1 MRHRVAVLVLAL
13 TAVAVTDTPEAVR
26 FIQPIRPIVFTVSG
40 SADIAL
46 RVRVEPHPENRWL
59 DVDIYQ
65 GTVRV
70 GGWGDAI
77 DGEQDAALFPEYKP
91 MIQRLGVGD
100 YVFTARACKGSR
112 LDGERT
118 VCDAPRA
125 VASMRFQV
133 CGGAGEEDAC

>member
-13 TAVAVTDTPEAVR
+13 TAVAVTDTPESVR
-26 FIQPIRPIVFTVSG
+26 FLQPIRPIVFTVSG

-59 DVDIYQ
+59 DVDIHQ
-65 GTVRV
+65 GEVRI
-70 GGWGDAI
+70 GGWGHQI
-77 DGEQDAALFPEYKP
+77 DGESAAALSPEYRP
-91 MIQRLGVGD
+91 LIQRLHVGD

-118 VCDAPRA
+118 VCDLPRA
-125 VASMRFQV
+125 SASMRFQV
-133 CGGAGEEDAC
+133 CGGSEDAC